1 MYTCVRWASHCVF
14 SVSYAMSATFL
25 RCHVKLKTV
34 LWKATK
40 VAEVK
45 TSYSFAY
52 LTPDNWPAGISHQT
66 FVKENQVRWKL
77 WIWRGLAHLPLSYGN
92 HTCTQQS
99 MCQNKTCI
107 AFVKMH
113 LIFNVIWLVIILLWC
128 NESNV
133 IIITTYKVTYHVL
146 VTRKPEVIVFIY
158 IWMFF

>member
-1 MYTCVRWASHCVF
+1 
-14 SVSYAMSATFL
+14 MSATYL
-25 RCHVKLKTV
+25 SCHVKLKTV

-40 VAEVK
+40 VAQVK
-45 TSYSFAY
+45 TSYSFVY
-52 LTPDNWPAGISHQT
+52 LTPDNWPPGISHQT

-77 WIWRGLAHLPLSYGN
+77 WIWGGLAHLPLSYGN

-107 AFVKMH
+107 AFAKIY
-113 LIFNVIWLVIILLWC
+113 LIFNVMDDLCLFFCDVLAQ
-128 NESNV
+128 NV

-146 VTRKPEVIVFIY
+146 VTRKPEVILFIC